1 MEEKDKEKE
10 QAKEKR
16 INIEEVTIENEMQTS
31 YLDYSMSVIIG
42 RAIPDIRD
50 GLKPV
55 HRRTLFSMHQMG
67 SHFNQAYKKSARIV
81 GDVIGKYH
89 PHGDVAVYDTL
100 VRLAQDFSLRYPLVD
115 GQGNFGSI
123 DGDPP
128 AAMRYTEVKL
138 QKITNELLNDLD
150 KNTVDFIPNYD
161 GSLTEPVVFP
171 SLLPTLFLNGTSGI
185 AVGMATA
192 IPPHNLGELIDSF
205 IHYVDNPGV
214 SVADLMK
221 IMPGPDFP
229 TGGYIFGQDMIR
241 TAYETGRGSFVVR
254 AKSVIETDSRG
265 RQKIVVTE
273 IPYQTNK
280 AKILE
285 NIADLVKN
293 KKIEGISDLRD
304 ESDRDGMRMV
314 IEIKK
319 DEIPEVIL
327 NALFKHTQ
335 LQASYSMI
343 FLAIINQ
350 QPKQFNLI
358 DYYNYFLGHRKEI
371 IRRRSLF
378 ELDKAEKRAHIIEG
392 LKIALGKLDL
402 VIKIIRTSKNRLDA
416 RNNLTEKLP
425 LTQVQADAILDMQMY
440 RLTGL
445 EIEKLENEY
454 IELIKLINYLKE
466 LLASERMVLKLI
478 KEELKKV
485 REQFADPRRTIIV
498 EKQLSEFKIEDM
510 IKNEDF
516 VISYTR
522 SGYIKRTT
530 LSSYRSMHRGT
541 MGKRGIGLK
550 EEDVISR
557 VFIASAHDYILVFT
571 EKGRMFW
578 IKVYDIPEADSAGR
592 GKPINRLIG
601 IEPDEKVCSVIN
613 VKEFSEDKYVVLFSK
628 YGFVKKTALSAFSR
642 PRINGIIAAEVPE
655 GDMLL
660 EAQITDG
667 NNEIILGTYLGKALK
682 FNEKD
687 VRAMG
692 RGARGV
698 TAIKLAKD
706 DYVVGADVIGEKGKH
721 ILTVTENGFGKKSEL
736 SLYRLQKRGGK
747 GLINIKITEKL
758 GKVIGLVTLHEDDCE
773 IILCSEKGILNK
785 QDALQIRSKGRATQ
799 GVKLINLKPG
809 DRLVAIEKVTK
820 DAD

>member
-1 MEEKDKEKE
+1 MEEKDKGKE
-10 QAKEKR
+10 YKPA
-16 INIEEVTIENEMQTS
+16 IEEVTIENEMQTS

-55 HRRTLFSMHQMG
+55 HRRALFSMHQTG
-67 SHFNQAYKKSARIV
+67 SHYNQAYKKSARIV

-89 PHGDVAVYDTL
+89 PHGDVAVYDTV
-100 VRLAQDFSLRYPLVD
+100 VRMAQKFSLRYPLVD

-128 AAMRYTEVKL
+128 AAMRYTEIRL
-138 QKITNELLNDLD
+138 QKIANEMLNDLD
-150 KNTVDFIPNYD
+150 KGTVDFVPNYD
-161 GSLTEPVVFP
+161 GSLTEPVIFP
-171 SLLPTLFLNGTSGI
+171 ALLPMLLLNGTSGI
-185 AVGMATA
+185 AVGMATS
-192 IPPHNLGELIDSF
+192 IPPHNLGELIEAF
-205 IHYVDNPGV
+205 TYYIDNRNV
-214 SVADLMK
+214 TVADLMK

-229 TGGYIFGQDMIR
+229 TGGYIFGQNMIR
-241 TAYETGRGSFVVR
+241 TAYETGKGSFVVR
-254 AKSVIETDSRG
+254 AKAVVETDNKG

-280 AKILE
+280 AKIIE
-285 NIADLVKN
+285 NIAELVKG
-293 KKIEGISDLRD
+293 KRIEGISDLRD
-304 ESDRDGMRMV
+304 ESDRDGLRIV

-327 NALFKHTQ
+327 NSLFKHTQ
-335 LQASYSMI
+335 LQSSYSI
-343 FLAIINQ
+343 ILLAIANQ
-350 QPKQFNLI
+350 QPKQFTLI
-358 DYYNYFLGHRKEI
+358 DYFNYFLGHRKEI
-371 IRRRSLF
+371 IRRRSIF

-392 LKIALGKLDL
+392 LKIALSKLDL
-402 VIKIIRTSKNRLDA
+402 VIKIIRTSKNRLEA
-416 RNNLTEKLP
+416 RNNLTEKIS
-425 LTQVQADAILDMQMY
+425 LTQLQADAILDMQLY

-454 IELIKLINYLKE
+454 IDLIKLINYLKE
-466 LLASERMVLKLI
+466 LLSSERMLLSLI
-478 KEELKKV
+478 KEELRKV
-485 REQFADPRRTIIV
+485 KEQFADKRRTEIV

-510 IKNEDF
+510 IKDEDF

-522 SGYIKRTT
+522 NGYIKRTT
-530 LSSYRSMHRGT
+530 LSSYRSMNRGT
-541 MGKRGIGLK
+541 MGKKGIGLK

-557 VFIASAHDYILVFT
+557 VFIASAHAYILVFT

-578 IKVYDIPEADSAGR
+578 IKVYDIPEGDSAGR

-601 IEPDEKVCSVIN
+601 IGPEEKVCSVIN

-642 PRINGIIAAEVPE
+642 PRISGIIAAEVPK

-706 DYVVGADVIGEKGKH
+706 DFVVGADVIGEKGKH
-721 ILTVTENGFGKKSEL
+721 ILTVTENGFGKKSDL

-773 IILCSEKGILNK
+773 IILSSEKGILNK

-820 DAD
+820 EAD

>member
-1 MEEKDKEKE
+1 MEEKDKGKE
-10 QAKEKR
+10 YKPA
-16 INIEEVTIENEMQTS
+16 IEEVTIENEMQTS

-55 HRRTLFSMHQMG
+55 HRRALFSMHQTG
-67 SHFNQAYKKSARIV
+67 SHYNQAYKKSARIV

-89 PHGDVAVYDTL
+89 PHGDVAVYDTV
-100 VRLAQDFSLRYPLVD
+100 VRMAQNFSLRYPLVD

-128 AAMRYTEVKL
+128 AAMRYTEIRL
-138 QKITNELLNDLD
+138 QKIANEMLNDLD
-150 KNTVDFIPNYD
+150 KGTVDFVPNYD
-161 GSLTEPVVFP
+161 GSLTEPVIFP
-171 SLLPTLFLNGTSGI
+171 ALLPMLLLNGTSGI
-185 AVGMATA
+185 AVGMATS
-192 IPPHNLGELIDSF
+192 IPPHNLGELIEAF
-205 IHYVDNPGV
+205 TYYIDNRNV
-214 SVADLMK
+214 TVADLMK

-229 TGGYIFGQDMIR
+229 TGGYIFGQNMIR
-241 TAYETGRGSFVVR
+241 TAYETGKGSFVVR
-254 AKSVIETDSRG
+254 AKAVVETDNKG

-280 AKILE
+280 AKIIE
-285 NIADLVKN
+285 NIAELVKG
-293 KKIEGISDLRD
+293 KRIEGISDLRD
-304 ESDRDGMRMV
+304 ESDRDGLRIV

-327 NALFKHTQ
+327 NSLFKHTQ
-335 LQASYSMI
+335 LQSSYSI
-343 FLAIINQ
+343 ILLAIANQ
-350 QPKQFNLI
+350 QPIQFTLI
-358 DYYNYFLGHRKEI
+358 DYFNYFLGHRKEI
-371 IRRRSLF
+371 IRRRSIF

-392 LKIALGKLDL
+392 LKIALSKLDL
-402 VIKIIRTSKNRLDA
+402 VIKIIRTSKNRLEA
-416 RNNLTEKLP
+416 RNNLTEKIS
-425 LTQVQADAILDMQMY
+425 LTQLQADAILDMQLY

-454 IELIKLINYLKE
+454 IDLIKLINYLKE
-466 LLASERMVLKLI
+466 LLSSERMLLSLI
-478 KEELKKV
+478 KEELRKV
-485 REQFADPRRTIIV
+485 KEQFADKRRTEIV

-510 IKNEDF
+510 IKDEDF

-522 SGYIKRTT
+522 NGYIKRTT
-530 LSSYRSMHRGT
+530 LSSYRSMNRGT
-541 MGKRGIGLK
+541 MGKKGIGLK

-557 VFIASAHDYILVFT
+557 VFIASAHAYILVFT

-578 IKVYDIPEADSAGR
+578 IKVYDIPEGDSAGR

-601 IEPDEKVCSVIN
+601 IGPEEKVCSVIN

-642 PRINGIIAAEVPE
+642 PRISGIIAAEVPK

-706 DYVVGADVIGEKGKH
+706 DFVVGADVIGEKGKH
-721 ILTVTENGFGKKSEL
+721 ILTVTENGFGKKSDL

-773 IILCSEKGILNK
+773 IILSSEKGILNK

-820 DAD
+820 EAD

>member
-1 MEEKDKEKE
+1 
-10 QAKEKR
+10 
-16 INIEEVTIENEMQTS
+16 
-31 YLDYSMSVIIG
+31 
-42 RAIPDIRD
+42 
-50 GLKPV
+50 
-55 HRRTLFSMHQMG
+55 
-67 SHFNQAYKKSARIV
+67 
-81 GDVIGKYH
+81 
-89 PHGDVAVYDTL
+89 
-100 VRLAQDFSLRYPLVD
+100 
-115 GQGNFGSI
+115 
-123 DGDPP
+123 
-128 AAMRYTEVKL
+128 
-138 QKITNELLNDLD
+138 
-150 KNTVDFIPNYD
+150 
-161 GSLTEPVVFP
+161 
-171 SLLPTLFLNGTSGI
+171 
-185 AVGMATA
+185 
-192 IPPHNLGELIDSF
+192 
-205 IHYVDNPGV
+205 
-214 SVADLMK
+214 
-221 IMPGPDFP
+221 
-229 TGGYIFGQDMIR
+229 
-241 TAYETGRGSFVVR
+241 
-254 AKSVIETDSRG
+254 
-265 RQKIVVTE
+265 
-273 IPYQTNK
+273 
-280 AKILE
+280 
-285 NIADLVKN
+285 
-293 KKIEGISDLRD
+293 
-304 ESDRDGMRMV
+304 
-314 IEIKK
+314 
-319 DEIPEVIL
+319 VIL

-358 DYYNYFLGHRKEI
+358 DYFNYFLGHRKEI

-416 RNNLTEKLP
+416 RTNLTEKLP

-466 LLASERMVLKLI
+466 LLASERMVLNLI
-478 KEELKKV
+478 KEELQKV
-485 REQFADPRRTIIV
+485 REQFADPRRTVII

-510 IKNEDF
+510 IKDEDF

-541 MGKRGIGLK
+541 MGKKGIGLK

-601 IEPDEKVCSVIN
+601 IGPEEKVCSVIN
-613 VKEFSEDKYVVLFSK
+613 VKEFSADKYVVLFSK

-706 DYVVGADVIGEKGKH
+706 DFVVGADVIGEKGKH

-773 IILCSEKGILNK
+773 IILSSEKGILNK

-820 DAD
+820 EAD

>member
-1 MEEKDKEKE
+1 MEEKDKGKE
-10 QAKEKR
+10 YKPA
-16 INIEEVTIENEMQTS
+16 IEEVTIENEMQTS

-55 HRRTLFSMHQMG
+55 HRRALFSMHQTG
-67 SHFNQAYKKSARIV
+67 SHYNQAYKKSARIV

-89 PHGDVAVYDTL
+89 PHGDVAVYDTV
-100 VRLAQDFSLRYPLVD
+100 VRMAQKFSLRYPLVD

-128 AAMRYTEVKL
+128 AAMRYTEIRL
-138 QKITNELLNDLD
+138 QKIANEMLNDLD
-150 KNTVDFIPNYD
+150 KGTVDFVPNYD
-161 GSLTEPVVFP
+161 GSLTEPVIFP
-171 SLLPTLFLNGTSGI
+171 ALLPMLLLNGTSGI
-185 AVGMATA
+185 AVGMATS
-192 IPPHNLGELIDSF
+192 IPPHNLGELIEAF
-205 IHYVDNPGV
+205 TYYIDNRNV
-214 SVADLMK
+214 TVADLMK

-229 TGGYIFGQDMIR
+229 TGGYIFGQNMIR
-241 TAYETGRGSFVVR
+241 TAYETGKGSFVVR
-254 AKSVIETDSRG
+254 AKAVVETDNKG

-280 AKILE
+280 AKIIE
-285 NIADLVKN
+285 NIAELVKG
-293 KKIEGISDLRD
+293 KRIEGISDLRD
-304 ESDRDGMRMV
+304 ESDRDGLRIV

-327 NALFKHTQ
+327 NSLFKHTQ
-335 LQASYSMI
+335 LQSSYSI
-343 FLAIINQ
+343 ILLAIANQ
-350 QPKQFNLI
+350 QPKQFTLI
-358 DYYNYFLGHRKEI
+358 DYFNYFLGHRKEI
-371 IRRRSLF
+371 IRRRSIF

-392 LKIALGKLDL
+392 LKIALSKLDL
-402 VIKIIRTSKNRLDA
+402 VIKIIRTSKNRLEA
-416 RNNLTEKLP
+416 RHNLTEKIA
-425 LTQVQADAILDMQMY
+425 LTQLQADAILDMQLY

-454 IELIKLINYLKE
+454 IDLIKLINYLKE
-466 LLASERMVLKLI
+466 LLSSERMLLSLI
-478 KEELKKV
+478 KEELRKV
-485 REQFADPRRTIIV
+485 KEQFADKRRTEIV

-510 IKNEDF
+510 IKDEDF

-522 SGYIKRTT
+522 NGYIKRTT
-530 LSSYRSMHRGT
+530 LSSYRSMNRGT
-541 MGKRGIGLK
+541 MGKKGIGLK

-557 VFIASAHDYILVFT
+557 VFIASAHAYILVFT

-578 IKVYDIPEADSAGR
+578 IKVYDIPEGDSAGR

-601 IEPDEKVCSVIN
+601 IGPEEKVCSVIN

-642 PRINGIIAAEVPE
+642 PRISGIIAAEVPK

-706 DYVVGADVIGEKGKH
+706 DFVVGADVIGEKGKH
-721 ILTVTENGFGKKSEL
+721 ILTVTENGFGKKSDL

-773 IILCSEKGILNK
+773 IILSSEKGILNK

-820 DAD
+820 EAD

>member
-10 QAKEKR
+10 HKPA
-16 INIEEVTIENEMQTS
+16 IEEVTIENEMQTS

-55 HRRTLFSMHQMG
+55 HRRALFSMHQTG
-67 SHFNQAYKKSARIV
+67 SHYNQAYKKSARIV

-89 PHGDVAVYDTL
+89 PHGDVAVYDTV
-100 VRLAQDFSLRYPLVD
+100 VRMAQEFSLRYPLVD

-128 AAMRYTEVKL
+128 AAMRYTEIRL
-138 QKITNELLNDLD
+138 QKITNEMLNDLE
-150 KNTVDFIPNYD
+150 KGTVDFVPNYD
-161 GSLTEPVVFP
+161 GSLTEPVIFP
-171 SLLPTLFLNGTSGI
+171 SLLPMLLLNGTSGI
-185 AVGMATA
+185 AVGMATS
-192 IPPHNLGELIDSF
+192 IPPHNLGELIDAFTYF
-205 IHYVDNPGV
+205 IDNHD
-214 SVADLMK
+214 ATIAELMK

-229 TGGYIFGQDMIR
+229 TGGYIFGQNMIR
-241 TAYETGRGSFVVR
+241 TAYETGKGSFVVR
-254 AKSVIETDSRG
+254 AKAVVETDNKG

-285 NIADLVKN
+285 NIADLVKG
-293 KKIEGISDLRD
+293 KRIEGISDLRD
-304 ESDRDGMRMV
+304 ESDRDGLRIV

-327 NALFKHTQ
+327 NSLFKHTQ
-335 LQASYSMI
+335 LQSSYSI
-343 FLAIINQ
+343 ILLAIVNQ
-350 QPKQFNLI
+350 QPQQFNLI
-358 DYYNYFLGHRKEI
+358 DYFNYFLGHRKEI
-371 IRRRSLF
+371 IRRRSIF

-392 LKIALGKLDL
+392 LKIALSKLDL
-402 VIKIIRTSKNRLDA
+402 VIKIIRTSKNRLEA
-416 RNNLTEKLP
+416 RNNLTEKIL
-425 LTQVQADAILDMQMY
+425 LTQVQADAILDMQLY

-454 IELIKLINYLKE
+454 IDLIKLINYLKE
-466 LLASERMVLKLI
+466 LLASERMLLSLI
-478 KEELKKV
+478 KEELRKV
-485 REQFADPRRTIIV
+485 KEQFADKRRTEIV

-510 IKNEDF
+510 IKDEDF

-522 SGYIKRTT
+522 NGYIKRTT
-530 LSSYRSMHRGT
+530 LSSYRSLHRGT
-541 MGKRGIGLK
+541 MGKKGIGLK
-550 EEDVISR
+550 EEDAISR
-557 VFIASAHDYILVFT
+557 VFVASAHAYILAFT

-578 IKVYDIPEADSAGR
+578 IRVYDIPEGDSAGR

-601 IEPDEKVCSVIN
+601 IGPEEKVCSVIN
-613 VKEFSEDKYVVLFSK
+613 VKEFSEDKYVMLFSK
-628 YGFVKKTALSAFSR
+628 MGYVKKTSLAAFSR
-642 PRINGIIAAEVPE
+642 PRINGILAAEVP
-655 GDMLL
+655 DDDLLL

-682 FNEKD
+682 FNED
-687 VRAMG
+687 NVRPMG

-698 TAIKLAKD
+698 IAIKLGKD
-706 DYVVGADVIGEKGKH
+706 DFVVGADMIGENDKF
-721 ILTVTENGFGKKSEL
+721 ILTVTENGVGKKSDL
-736 SLYRLQKRGGK
+736 SLYRLQNRGGK

-758 GKVIGLVTLHEDDCE
+758 GKVIGLVTLNDNEGE
-773 IILCSEKGILNK
+773 IILCSEKGIMNK
-785 QDALQIRSKGRATQ
+785 QDTAQVRSKGRATQ

-809 DRLVAIEKVTK
+809 DRLVAIEKVK
-820 DAD
+820 KEAD